1 MTEPVATTDPVDPI
15 DPIEGDPVEAPA
27 PVEGDPAETAAD
39 PTEGLRKALQA
50 ERLARRE
57 ADKRAKTFEQQ
68 LADKDKPADEL
79 AIETARREARAEA
92 QKSANE
98 RIARLEVKAALA
110 GKVSNPAL
118 ALRLIDT
125 SAIEVDGDGEVDADA
140 IESAIATLL
149 ADAPELAVKAQRFQ
163 GGADQGAK
171 GKASV
176 PAQLSKSDLSNMTPE
191 QIVAAYEAGQ
201 ISSLVGGK

>member
-1 MTEPVATTDPVDPI
+1 MTDAVETTEVVDA
-15 DPIEGDPVEAPA
+15 EAVEADETET
-27 PVEGDPAETAAD
+27 VESDEAEAVED
-39 PTEGLRKALQA
+39 PTAGLQKALKA

-57 ADKRAKTFEQQ
+57 SDKKAKALEQQ

-79 AIETARREARAEA
+79 AIETARREAREEA

-140 IESAIATLL
+140 IEAAIATLL
-149 ADAPELAVKAQRFQ
+149 ADAPELAVKQARFQ

-171 GKASV
+171 GKAST
-176 PAQLSKSDLSNMTPE
+176 PAQLSKSDLSTMTPE

-201 ISSLVGGK
+201 VSTLIKGT

>member
-1 MTEPVATTDPVDPI
+1 MTDAVETTDDVATDDVETDDSVGVDS
-15 DPIEGDPVEAPA
+15 EEADQVA
-27 PVEGDPAETAAD
+27 DPAA
-39 PTEGLRKALQA
+39 GLKKALDA
-50 ERLARRE
+50 ERKLHKE
-57 ADKRAKTFEQQ
+57 AAKRAAALEQQ

-79 AIETARREARAEA
+79 AIETARREAREEV

-125 SAIEVDGDGEVDADA
+125 SAIEVDADGEVDADA
-140 IESAIATLL
+140 IDAAIATLL
-149 ADAPELAVKAQRFQ
+149 ADAPELAVKAARFQ
-163 GGADQGAK
+163 GGADQGTK
-171 GKASV
+171 GKASA

-191 QIVAAYEAGQ
+191 QIVAASEAGQ
-201 ISSLVGGK
+201 LTSLLKGT

>member
-1 MTEPVATTDPVDPI
+1 MTDAVETTDEVATDDVETDDAVEVDSEET
-15 DPIEGDPVEAPA
+15 DQVA
-27 PVEGDPAETAAD
+27 DPAA
-39 PTEGLRKALQA
+39 GLRTALAA
-50 ERLARRE
+50 ERKLHKE
-57 ADKRAKTFEQQ
+57 AAKRAAALEQQ

-79 AIETARREARAEA
+79 AIETARREAREEA
-92 QKSANE
+92 QKAAYE

-149 ADAPELAVKAQRFQ
+149 ADAPELAVKQQRFQ

-171 GKASV
+171 GKASA
-176 PAQLSKSDLSNMTPE
+176 PAQLTKSDLSNMTPE
-191 QIVAAYEAGQ
+191 QIVAASEAGQ
-201 ISSLVGGK
+201 LSSLLKGS

>member
-1 MTEPVATTDPVDPI
+1 MTEPVVTTDPVEPT
-15 DPIEGDPVEAPA
+15 DPIEGDPVE
-27 PVEGDPAETAAD
+27 PVEPTDPVEPIED
-39 PTEGLRKALQA
+39 PNAGLQKALAA
-50 ERLARRE
+50 ERKLHKE
-57 ADKRAKTFEQQ
+57 AAKRAAALEQQ

-79 AIETARREARAEA
+79 AIETARREAREEA

-98 RIARLEVKAALA
+98 RIALLTVKAALA

-140 IESAIATLL
+140 IEAAIATLL
-149 ADAPELAVKAQRFQ
+149 ADAPELAVKQARFQ

-171 GKASV
+171 GKASA
-176 PAQLSKSDLSNMTPE
+176 PAQLTKSDLSNMTPE
-191 QIVAAYEAGQ
+191 QIVAAFEAGQ
-201 ISSLVGGK
+201 VSNLVKGT

>member
-1 MTEPVATTDPVDPI
+1 MTDAVETT
-15 DPIEGDPVEAPA
+15 EAVEADA
-27 PVEGDPAETAAD
+27 EVDETETVESDEAEAVED
-39 PTEGLRKALQA
+39 PTAGLQKALKA

-57 ADKRAKTFEQQ
+57 SDKKAKALEQQ

-79 AIETARREARAEA
+79 AIETARREAREEA

-140 IESAIATLL
+140 IEAAIATLL
-149 ADAPELAVKAQRFQ
+149 ADAPELAVKQQRFQ

-171 GKASV
+171 GKASA
-176 PAQLSKSDLSNMTPE
+176 PAQLSKSDLSTMTPE

-201 ISSLVGGK
+201 VSTLIKGT

>member
-1 MTEPVATTDPVDPI
+1 MTETVETTDPVEPI
-15 DPIEGDPVEAPA
+15 EPIEGDPVE
-27 PVEGDPAETAAD
+27 PVDPAEPVEPNEDPNAGLQKALAAERKLHKEAVKRATAA
-39 PTEGLRKALQA
+39 
-50 ERLARRE
+50 
-57 ADKRAKTFEQQ
+57 EQR

-79 AIETARREARAEA
+79 AIETARREAREEA

-140 IESAIATLL
+140 IEAAIATLL
-149 ADAPELAVKAQRFQ
+149 ADAPELALKQARFQ
-163 GGADQGAK
+163 GGADQGTK
-171 GKASV
+171 GKASA
-176 PAQLSKSDLSNMTPE
+176 PAQLSKSDLTNMTPE
-191 QIVAAYEAGQ
+191 QIVAAFDAGQ
-201 ISSLVGGK
+201 MTNLAKGT

>member
-1 MTEPVATTDPVDPI
+1 MTDAVETTDDVETDAVETDEAVTVDS
-15 DPIEGDPVEAPA
+15 DEADQVE
-27 PVEGDPAETAAD
+27 D
-39 PTEGLRKALQA
+39 PTAGLQKALKA

-57 ADKRAKTFEQQ
+57 ADKRAKAFEQQ

-79 AIETARREARAEA
+79 AIEAARREAREEA

-125 SAIEVDGDGEVDADA
+125 SAIEVDADGEVDADA
-140 IESAIATLL
+140 IDAAIATLL
-149 ADAPELAVKAQRFQ
+149 ADAPELAVKAARFQ
-163 GGADQGAK
+163 GGADQFAK
-171 GKASV
+171 GKTST

-201 ISSLVGGK
+201 VSTLLKGT

>member
-1 MTEPVATTDPVDPI
+1 MTDAVETTEPVEPTE
-15 DPIEGDPVEAPA
+15 PIEGDPVEP
-27 PVEGDPAETAAD
+27 EE
-39 PTEGLRKALQA
+39 PTEPTTEDPFKAKWEGQRKVNRDL
-50 ERLARRE
+50 ERKLRE
-57 ADKRAKTFEQQ
+57 ATEA

-140 IESAIATLL
+140 IEAAIATLL
-149 ADAPELAVKAQRFQ
+149 ADAPELAMKQARFQ
-163 GGADQGAK
+163 GTADQGTK
-171 GKASV
+171 GKASA
-176 PAQLSKSDLSNMTPE
+176 PSQLTKSDLTNMTPE
-191 QIVAAYEAGQ
+191 QIVAAFDAGQ
-201 ISSLVGGK
+201 MTNLAKGT